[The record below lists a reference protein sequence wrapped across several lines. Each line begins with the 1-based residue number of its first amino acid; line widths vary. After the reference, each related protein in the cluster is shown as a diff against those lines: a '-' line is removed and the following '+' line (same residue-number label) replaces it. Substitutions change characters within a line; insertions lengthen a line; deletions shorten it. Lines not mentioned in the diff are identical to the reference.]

1 MKPTLAIL
9 ILACWLIP
17 QPLPLR
23 DRAPWERPGYV
34 EPQWATELRELLNQ
48 AIREDEAR
56 RVKEFGS

>member
-34 EPQWATELRELLNQ
+34 EPQWATDLRAMLDQ
-48 AIREDEAR
+48 AIREAR
-56 RVKEFGS
+56 P